1 MVIDIMD
8 SFWSANS
15 VKPFPRILKK
25 KLHAKCRGPNY
36 QWISISLFFWDILA
50 FLNLKFWLYI
60 EYSNKQF
67 VSATR
72 LKLLHG
78 SKSLPAFRKQCVDL
92 HMPGNFNFII
102 FLGVLAPLNFL
113 LLKTKEHVLSFVLT
127 SFQFKVKNYF

>member
-1 MVIDIMD
+1 M
-8 SFWSANS
+8 
-15 VKPFPRILKK
+15 
-25 KLHAKCRGPNY
+25 
-36 QWISISLFFWDILA
+36 A

-102 FLGVLAPLNFL
+102 FLGVLAPLNLEF
-113 LLKTKEHVLSFVLT
+113 FV
-127 SFQFKVKNYF
+127 VKDQGTRFELCSY

>member
-1 MVIDIMD
+1 M
-8 SFWSANS
+8 
-15 VKPFPRILKK
+15 
-25 KLHAKCRGPNY
+25 
-36 QWISISLFFWDILA
+36 A